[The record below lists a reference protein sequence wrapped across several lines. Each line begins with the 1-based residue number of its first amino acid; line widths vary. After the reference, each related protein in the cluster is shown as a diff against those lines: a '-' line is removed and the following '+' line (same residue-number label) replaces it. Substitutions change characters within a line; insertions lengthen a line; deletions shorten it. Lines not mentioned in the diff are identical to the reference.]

1 MEGEV
6 AQEAEQADFE
16 EVRPGGGLP
25 NTSWVRGGQ
34 RACKG
39 HILSGQD
46 QIQGISIFKALEVT
60 LLQDPQRD
68 WCFSSA
74 TNGYLAE
81 KVRTE
86 QSPGQVDV

>member
-1 MEGEV
+1 MEWEV
-6 AQEAEQADFE
+6 AQEAVRADFK

-39 HILSGQD
+39 HILSRQD

-60 LLQDPQRD
+60 LERASERLMFLICHQ
-68 WCFSSA
+68 WLLS
-74 TNGYLAE
+74 
-81 KVRTE
+81 
-86 QSPGQVDV
+86 